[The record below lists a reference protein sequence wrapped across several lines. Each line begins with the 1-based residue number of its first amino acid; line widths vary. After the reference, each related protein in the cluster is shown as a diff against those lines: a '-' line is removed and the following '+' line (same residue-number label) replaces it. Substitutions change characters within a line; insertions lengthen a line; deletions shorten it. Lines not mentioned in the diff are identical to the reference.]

1 MARYWKDMIEQVV
14 AGAAPAEVVAEGG
27 MGGSSTVIDKP
38 RLRLV
43 SKHAGEGGHTAKVY
57 KDLDYNE
64 YRVKYF
70 DPNGNH
76 YGEDSDGFE
85 DDHDSASHMA
95 KFTLKHYH
103 ARSQK
108 SSK

>member
-27 MGGSSTVIDKP
+27 MGGSSTIIDKP

-64 YRVKYF
+64 YRVKSY
-70 DPNGNH
+70 DPNGKH
-76 YGEDSDGFE
+76 TGEAGDSFH
-85 DDHDSASHMA
+85 DDLDDAQGTA
-95 KFTLKHYH
+95 KLYLKLIH